1 MEKDNSDNF
10 EEDSVLY
17 VVSGLYLIFVGFTG
31 GVLNVI
37 AFIKAVWV
45 SIFIL
50 DLFIQFCKQNIKILL
65 YSLN

>member
-50 DLFIQFCKQNIKILL
+50 DLFIQFCKQN
-65 YSLN
+65 SS